1 VKVSVSEP
9 VNHEYARNE
18 IDPNPYY
25 KWVVVGVMWLIA
37 CLNYTDR
44 MTIFSVFPVL
54 QKQMGLSNIGLALIG
69 SSFLWVYAVFS
80 PVGGYLG
87 DRFPRRRVILG
98 SLILFSLITFAT
110 GLARSGNQLVGLRC
124 LLGISEAVFLPPAL
138 AYIASYHFDR
148 TRSLAN
154 SIALSGLTAGA
165 GFGSWYG
172 GYMTEHYTWRIG
184 FFLLGAAGLIIALLS
199 ALVLRPDARVVIAVH
214 APVVAVEPPGRK
226 ILAIVRTP
234 TALSLIFL
242 AFALSLTSW
251 PTHSWLPTYLFENFK
266 LSLTRAGS
274 IVTLFAALPALVGGI
289 AGGILAD
296 RWSRHDLRGRMA
308 VQVIGFSVMAP
319 TMLAIG
325 FMPSAAAVSG
335 VLLVYSVARGM
346 LEGNSMPLFCSVLP
360 PNRWSMAYG
369 LYNTAGT
376 LAGSLGIFLV
386 GMQKATWGIGYTLSA
401 MSALLFI
408 ALVVTA
414 MTMFRYLTTDIQ
426 RQRGVDSASR
436 ISASSLQ
443 EDPHPLSS

>member
-1 VKVSVSEP
+1 MNAESVQPEVDS
-9 VNHEYARNE
+9 
-18 IDPNPYY
+18 NPSY

-54 QKQMGLSNIGLALIG
+54 KNEMGLTDIGLALIG

-98 SLILFSLITFAT
+98 SLVLFSLITFAT
-110 GLARSGNQLVGLRC
+110 GLARTGNELVALRC
-124 LLGISEAVFLPPAL
+124 LLGVSEAVFLPPAL

-165 GFGSWYG
+165 GLGSWYG
-172 GYMTEHYTWRIG
+172 GFMTEHYSWRIG
-184 FFLLGAAGLIIALLS
+184 FFLLGGIGLLTAVVS
-199 ALVLRPDARVVIAVH
+199 MLVLRPDTPVTLARAPEVVT
-214 APVVAVEPPGRK
+214 EPPGRK
-226 ILAIVRTP
+226 ILAIVKTP
-234 TALSLIFL
+234 TAACLIFL

-251 PTHSWLPTYLFENFK
+251 PTHSWLPTYIFENFK

-296 RWSRHDLRGRMA
+296 RWSRHDVRGRMA
-308 VQVIGFSVMAP
+308 VQVIGFSIMAP

-325 FMPSAAAVSG
+325 FMPSASTVAG

-369 LYNTAGT
+369 IYNTAGT

-386 GMQKATWGIGYTLSA
+386 GVQKASWGIGYTLSA

-408 ALVVTA
+408 ALAVTA
-414 MTMFRYLTTDIQ
+414 ITMFRSLPTDIQ
-426 RQRGVDSASR
+426 RQREVEGATR
-436 ISASSLQ
+436 HA
-443 EDPHPLSS
+443 LSS

>member
-1 VKVSVSEP
+1 MST
-9 VNHEYARNE
+9 E
-18 IDPNPYY
+18 IVETETDSNPYY

-54 QKQMGLSNIGLALIG
+54 KHEMGLTDIGLALIG

-98 SLILFSLITFAT
+98 SLVLFSLITFAT
-110 GLARSGNQLVGLRC
+110 GLARTGNQLVALRC

-165 GFGSWYG
+165 GVGSWYG
-172 GYMTEHYTWRIG
+172 GFMTEHYSWRIG
-184 FFLLGAAGLIIALLS
+184 FFLLGGVGVLTALLS
-199 ALVLRPDARVVIAVH
+199 MTVLRPDAPVTVARV
-214 APVVAVEPPGRK
+214 PEVVTEPPGRK
-226 ILAIVRTP
+226 ILAILKTP
-234 TALSLIFL
+234 TAACLIFL

-251 PTHSWLPTYLFENFK
+251 PVHSWLPTYIFENFK

-274 IVTLFAALPALVGGI
+274 VVTLYAALPALIGGI

-296 RWSRHDLRGRMA
+296 RWSRRDVRGRMA
-308 VQVIGFSVMAP
+308 VQVIGFCVMAP

-325 FMPSAAAVSG
+325 FMPSATTVAA

-360 PNRWSMAYG
+360 ANRWSMAYG

-401 MSALLFI
+401 MSVLLFMS
-408 ALVVTA
+408 LVVTA
-414 MTMFRYLTTDIQ
+414 ITTFRFLPTDIR
-426 RQRGVDSASR
+426 RQRDIKIVAPQVV
-436 ISASSLQ
+436 SS
-443 EDPHPLSS
+443 